1 MSCFN
6 GNTEHASVMAK
17 QLVFVSMFP
26 TIPANTAKQ
35 KIHFIVDFLAFK
47 YSHSLALITTL
58 SATVSHQY
66 TDQHPKMYRYFDREL
81 YQNMGH

>member
-35 KIHFIVDFLAFK
+35 KIHFIVDFLG
-47 YSHSLALITTL
+47 I
-58 SATVSHQY
+58 
-66 TDQHPKMYRYFDREL
+66 
-81 YQNMGH
+81 